1 MPAPNFTTKYNT
13 ILTPDEERQFV
24 QWVVQNKRGG
34 DMYDYDLR
42 GAWRELNSGAMSAD
56 ERGHLGDKY
65 KKPNHPTFSDQSI
78 YSGVDGYQGGKWE
91 QLPSGSWSFTP
102 TNTSLWAPQELQEYF
117 SRAEQGNTLVMPPE
131 WLGAMMNGMGLK

>member
-1 MPAPNFTTKYNT
+1 MDNRNFTARYNT
-13 ILTPDEERQFV
+13 ILSPDEERQFV
-24 QWVVQNKRGG
+24 QWAVKNKRAG

-42 GAWRELNSGAMSAD
+42 GAWREMQRGDMTPD

-91 QLPSGSWSFTP
+91 QLPNGSWNFYPS
-102 TNTSLWAPQELQEYF
+102 NTSLWNPQELQDYF
-117 SRAEQGNTLVMPPE
+117 NRAEQGNTLIMSPE
-131 WLGAMMNGMGLK
+131 WLSAMMKGLQGA

>member
-1 MPAPNFTTKYNT
+1 MNNRNFTARYNT
-13 ILTPDEERQFV
+13 ILSPDEERQFV
-24 QWVVQNKRGG
+24 KWAVKNKRAG

-42 GAWRELNSGAMSAD
+42 GAWREMQRGDMTPD

-91 QLPSGSWSFTP
+91 QLPNGSWNFYPS
-102 TNTSLWAPQELQEYF
+102 NTSLWNPQELQDYF
-117 SRAEQGNTLVMPPE
+117 NRAEQGNTLIMSPE
-131 WLGAMMNGMGLK
+131 WLSAMMKGLQGA